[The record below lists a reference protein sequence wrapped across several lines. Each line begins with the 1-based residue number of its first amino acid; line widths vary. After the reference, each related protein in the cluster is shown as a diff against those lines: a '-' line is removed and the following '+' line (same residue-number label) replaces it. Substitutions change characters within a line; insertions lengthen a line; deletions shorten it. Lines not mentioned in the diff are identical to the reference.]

1 MGWGR
6 LRYGGRPQLRT
17 LGQEIFDTDFTRRID
32 FLICISRIKHTLST
46 SDEVFKLSRRG
57 MERGLESR
65 QKKEKRFK
73 ECVPSFLNQVVDS

>member
-1 MGWGR
+1 MKKDLDLGFTGR
-6 LRYGGRPQLRT
+6 SDL
-17 LGQEIFDTDFTRRID
+17 
-32 FLICISRIKHTLST
+32 LICISRIKNTLIT